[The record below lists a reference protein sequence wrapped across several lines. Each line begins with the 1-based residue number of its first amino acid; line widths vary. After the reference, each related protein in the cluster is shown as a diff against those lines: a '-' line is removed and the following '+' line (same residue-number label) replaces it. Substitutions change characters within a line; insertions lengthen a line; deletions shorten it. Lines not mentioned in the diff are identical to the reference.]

1 MPFGALDLHKKIVE
15 AVLLDDAGNTTHSSR
30 FPATGEAIL
39 AFANKHLTKDHH
51 IAIEAT
57 TNTWPVVAL
66 LEPFAASITVSNP
79 MATRAIAYAKVKTDK
94 VDALVL
100 AQLLRVGFL
109 PKVWTPDAQTR
120 QLRQLATERANFTAD
135 RTRVKNRIHSIL
147 HQRLIEAPEGDL
159 FSKENLAWLGRLPLD
174 PLGKQALDSQLFFLE
189 MIQTETEMFT
199 DHLARLAYKSP
210 QVQLLM
216 TIPGVDFPTAQ
227 SILAMIGDWSRF
239 PNADKAAAYFG
250 LVPSTHQSAEKC
262 YHGSI
267 TKHGNGHARWM
278 LVQAAQHLD
287 THPGPVGVFFR
298 RIAKRKNRNVAVVA
312 TARKL
317 VAIAWHMLKN
327 NEPYRYADPKSTE
340 AKMSRLRVRATGKK
354 RKGGTPKGQ
363 PRPAAYGTGNPT
375 RGIKSLDEVY
385 AREGLPPVKELS
397 AGERKMCH
405 EQAVDGYAAAIRQSR
420 RVPRK
425 ENTNKQ
431 NPPKASAVS
440 KR

>member
-15 AVLLDDAGNTTHSSR
+15 AILLDDAGNITHSSR

-39 AFANKHLTKDHH
+39 AFAKKHLTKAHH

-66 LEPFAASITVSNP
+66 LEPFAASVSVSNP
-79 MATRAIAYAKVKTDK
+79 MATRAIAHSKIKTDK

-159 FSKENLAWLGRLPLD
+159 FSKENLAWLRRLSLD
-174 PLGKQALDSQLFFLE
+174 PLAKQALDSQLFFLE
-189 MIQTETEMFT
+189 MIHTETEMFT
-199 DHLARLAYKSP
+199 DYLARLAYKSP

-250 LVPSTHQSAEKC
+250 LVPSTHQSADNC

-267 TKHGNGHARWM
+267 TKHGKGHARWM

-287 THPGPVGVFFR
+287 VHPGPVGVFFR

-327 NEPYRYADPKSTE
+327 NEPYRYADPKTTE
-340 AKMSRLRVRATGKK
+340 AKMSRLRVRATGQK
-354 RKGGTPKGQ
+354 RKGGNPKGQ
-363 PRPAAYGTGNPT
+363 PRPASYGTGNPT
-375 RGIKSLDEVY
+375 RAINSIDDVY
-385 AREGLPPVKELS
+385 AKEGLPPTRELS
-397 AGERKMCH
+397 AGEKKMCK
-405 EQAVDGYAAAIRQSR
+405 EQGVDGFAATIRQTR
-420 RVPRK
+420 RVPRIETVK
-425 ENTNKQ
+425 TEGKTK
-431 NPPKASAVS
+431 PAAS

>member
-15 AVLLDDAGNTTHSSR
+15 TILLDDAGNTTHSSR

-39 AFANKHLTKDHH
+39 AFARTHLTKDHH

-66 LEPFAASITVSNP
+66 LEPFVASVTVSNP
-79 MATRAIAYAKVKTDK
+79 MATRAIAHAKVKTDK

-159 FSKENLAWLGRLPLD
+159 FSKENLAWLRGLPLD
-174 PLGKQALDSQLFFLE
+174 PLGKQALDSQLFFLD
-189 MIQTETEMFT
+189 MIHTETEMFT

-210 QVQLLM
+210 QVLLLM
-216 TIPGVDFPTAQ
+216 TIPGVDFSTAQ

-262 YHGSI
+262 YHGPI

-278 LVQAAQHLD
+278 LVQAAQHID
-287 THPGPVGVFFR
+287 SHPGPIGVFFR

-340 AKMSRLRVRATGKK
+340 AKMSRLRVRATGMK
-354 RKGGTPKGQ
+354 RKGGNPKGQ
-363 PRPAAYGTGNPT
+363 PRPTSYGTGNPT
-375 RGIKSLDEVY
+375 RAIQSLDSVY
-385 AREGLPPVKELS
+385 NKEGLPPLRELA
-397 AGERKMCH
+397 AGEQKMCK
-405 EQAVDGYAAAIRQSR
+405 EQQVDGYAAAIRQTR
-420 RVPRK
+420 RVPRNENKMK
-425 ENTNKQ
+425 ERKTTQ
-431 NPPKASAVS
+431 APS